1 MCLYPIDGNL
11 PPNLH
16 RRQIS
21 LCQASGL
28 HLPHANLLA
37 DFRLPD
43 QYWEVHQRVSEEILV
58 DFYSLC
64 SNGNKLCGS
73 FLPTT
78 RTPRTG
84 RTEPAGRNR
93 SDLRLTRRPLLV
105 STYAYTLRLALLRC
119 LPSCARRSN
128 YSLYHSRTLPL
139 WLGIPAP
146 TSLRKC
152 YLLSRR
158 MYIGTDPR
166 KTKPFLPPIYMG
178 CCTTHFIMCRTR
190 KSISRE
196 FGRSNHYLPG
206 IMSVTLLLPTSDES
220 LSSRL
225 PVHRTTYASH
235 STFSPVF
242 TMLAKSYLP
251 LLSFDPTGI
260 LFLVTATALAVGGS
274 LAIEQMLYRS
284 GLSRYFFGNNNYLRP
299 AAKNFHTSAL
309 HAAPTKGATM
319 KSHSC
324 ERACPPSSKAG
335 PILRAGLT
343 DVPVIGIQTI

>member
-1 MCLYPIDGNL
+1 MKTKDPFLGNERTLSGRMNEIDYLKCVCILLMVIFHLTYIGDKYPYAKQVVYTFHMPIFLLISGYLTNIGKSIKEFLKKYLWIFIPYAVMETSYAVASCLL
-11 PPNLH
+11 PV
-16 RRQIS
+16 RQ
-21 LCQASGL
+21 G
-28 HLPHANLLA
+28 
-37 DFRLPD
+37 
-43 QYWEVHQRVSEEILV
+43 
-58 DFYSLC
+58 
-64 SNGNKLCGS
+64 
-73 FLPTT
+73 
-78 RTPRTG
+78 
-84 RTEPAGRNR
+84 PAGRNR

-235 STFSPVF
+235 STFFPCF
-242 TMLAKSYLP
+242 Y
-251 LLSFDPTGI
+251 
-260 LFLVTATALAVGGS
+260 
-274 LAIEQMLYRS
+274 
-284 GLSRYFFGNNNYLRP
+284 
-299 AAKNFHTSAL
+299 
-309 HAAPTKGATM
+309 HAG
-319 KSHSC
+319 
-324 ERACPPSSKAG
+324 
-335 PILRAGLT
+335 
-343 DVPVIGIQTI
+343 

>member
-78 RTPRTG
+78 RTPRIEG
-84 RTEPAGRNR
+84 TEPEAIFVSPVGPYWYLHTLILCALLYYAVFHLVRGEAITRFIILGLCLYGLTCLHLLAYENAAYFLGGCILAQTHVKLNRFFRPSIWAVIPFILLCAVPENLSRGSLAGVIITYLA
-93 SDLRLTRRPLLV
+93 SCLLLYFYPLL
-105 STYAYTLRLALLRC
+105 TDPFRRNC
-119 LPSCARRSN
+119 L
-128 YSLYHSRTLPL
+128 
-139 WLGIPAP
+139 
-146 TSLRKC
+146 
-152 YLLSRR
+152 
-158 MYIGTDPR
+158 YIGQ
-166 KTKPFLPPIYMG
+166 
-178 CCTTHFIMCRTR
+178 H
-190 KSISRE
+190 
-196 FGRSNHYLPG
+196 
-206 IMSVTLLLPTSDES
+206 TLAILL
-220 LSSRL
+220 
-225 PVHRTTYASH
+225 
-235 STFSPVF
+235 FSPVF

-284 GLSRYFFGNNNYLRP
+284 GLSRYFFG
-299 AAKNFHTSAL
+299 K
-309 HAAPTKGATM
+309 
-319 KSHSC
+319 
-324 ERACPPSSKAG
+324 
-335 PILRAGLT
+335 
-343 DVPVIGIQTI
+343 